1 MFPSFYLEGSDF
13 PILENK
19 IGHILQH
26 NNHFHVNFL
35 TNFEFFYRVVFV
47 DRLKVL
53 ALPLLAFLILFSLR
67 LYQIGLIFKE
77 KEFYFW
83 GENVPLLS
91 SSDGYYFLR
100 LAELIKEGSYKGEAP
115 DPLRNAPDNQLK
127 PDSERAVRFPLI
139 PPLISVLLALLSH
152 LTGVPPEKAF
162 VVFPLIP
169 FLGSLLAFP
178 LYGIGKRLWGE
189 LCGFGMALGGGLCL
203 EYVIR
208 TDLLRIDTEA
218 IALVFFFSVV
228 YLMLIIIEDF
238 TLKNLILFSL
248 SVHLYEWWYS
258 HPGLLLPLLAAY
270 GVVLLLVEKFSL
282 KESAKRTLILA
293 LFSNPLILFNGVFNL
308 FEMIKGYIP
317 GLLPEQLGF
326 IPRSV
331 FASSVSELQRLPM
344 KVVLSMVSS
353 HYLIGFIGLLGFLG
367 LFLKNKRALLISPPF
382 LLGLMSLFGARR
394 FMIWLGPFVGLG
406 LGVLLQYCFEVL
418 RKNLKLKPMPL
429 KVGLIILLCIF
440 TIPPRSLKFFPLCP
454 YGRPLLEGIKELERL
469 TSENSFIWSWWDYG
483 YVISLV
489 AKRPVYH
496 DGGSWGGPKS
506 ILVAKSLTLAD
517 PEKAYNIINGTTSL
531 GEEGIRELLE
541 KGEPPSSIISQIE
554 NGLHNKELKRKVY
567 LLLSGDDTS
576 KFFWISFF
584 GTWDPEKEKGE
595 HLFYFALGLCQMDE
609 GRIRCQN
616 GIFDQG
622 KGVLQL
628 RDGTL
633 VKIGKAK
640 MVELD
645 SKDLPQKK
653 ENLKVGEGFFLL
665 LMKKG
670 DRLLGWAAHPKV
682 ESTMFQ
688 RLFFEEN
695 ELGKFKLIYSNFPYL
710 RVFEVSERG

>member
-1 MFPSFYLEGSDF
+1 MRRFKGL
-13 PILENK
+13 
-19 IGHILQH
+19 
-26 NNHFHVNFL
+26 
-35 TNFEFFYRVVFV
+35 
-47 DRLKVL
+47 VL
-53 ALPLLAFLILFSLR
+53 PFLAFLILFSLR
-67 LYQIGLIFKE
+67 LYQSNFIFKE

-83 GENVPLLS
+83 GENIPLLS

-100 LAELIKEGSYKGEAP
+100 LAGLLKEGSYKGKAP

-139 PPLISVLLALLSH
+139 PPFISVLLWFLSH
-152 LTGVPPEKAF
+152 LTGFSPERAF
-162 VVFPLIP
+162 MVFPLIP

-218 IALVFFFSVV
+218 IALVFFFSVI
-228 YLMLIIIEDF
+228 YFMFLLLEDF
-238 TLKNLILFSL
+238 NLKNLILFSIF
-248 SVHLYEWWYS
+248 VHLYEWWYS
-258 HPGLLLPLLAAY
+258 HPGLLLPLLMTF
-270 GVVLLLVEKFSL
+270 GLTLFLVEKLSL

-293 LFSNPLILFNGVFNL
+293 LFSNPLILFNGIFNL
-308 FEMIKGYIP
+308 LQMISGYIP

-331 FASSVSELQRLPM
+331 FARSVSELQRLPV
-344 KVVLSMVSS
+344 KAVLSMVSS
-353 HYLIGFIGLLGFLG
+353 HYVIGFLG
-367 LFLKNKRALLISPPF
+367 LFGFLVLFLKNPRVLLISPLF

-394 FMIWLGPFVGLG
+394 FMIWLGPFIGLG

-418 RKNLKLKPMPL
+418 NERLKFNPIPI
-429 KVGLIILLCIF
+429 KVALLILLF
-440 TIPPRSLKFFPLCP
+440 LSSVSPKSLTFVPLCP
-454 YGRPLLEGIKELERL
+454 YGRPLLEGIKELERI
-469 TSENSFIWSWWDYG
+469 TPEGSFIWSWWDYG

-506 ILVAKSLTLAD
+506 ILVARSLALDD
-517 PEKAYNIINGTTSL
+517 PQKAYNIINGTTSL

-541 KGEPPSSIISQIE
+541 KGESPSSIIRDME
-554 NGLHNKELKRKVY
+554 DGFYNKELKRKVY
-567 LLLSGDDTS
+567 FLLTGDDIS

-595 HLFYFALGLCQMDE
+595 HLFYFPLGLCE
-609 GRIRCQN
+609 IGEERIRCQN
-616 GIFDQG
+616 GIFELR

-628 RDGTL
+628 RGGDVIKVGR
-633 VKIGKAK
+633 VR

-645 SKDLPQKK
+645 GKDFPQKK
-653 ENLKVGEGFFLL
+653 KNLKEGDGFFIILV
-665 LMKKG
+665 KKK
-670 DRLLGWAAHPKV
+670 DRLFGWVGHPKL

-688 RLFFEEN
+688 RLFFEES
-695 ELGKFKLIYSNFPYL
+695 ELGNFKLVFSNFPYL
-710 RVFEVSERG
+710 RVFEVTERR